1 MIINFKGK
9 LMDIN
14 FKKQIMNDFSI
25 SHDDF
30 KDKNNIFTVNKAD
43 ESFLFYNKA
52 PFAAICT
59 GGKVFMRSENP
70 YLINKLR
77 KNFKEYPGAWFAE
90 AANIRILDKTLRE
103 FGIEI
108 DNFFPLMTL
117 SERYVEVKDFEFT
130 RIEKDRIKDFK
141 GKTKMA
147 FAFDEDDRL
156 GLSFYDGKNLIAL
169 GGASISGKY
178 LWDIGL
184 EKFSKKP
191 KYQGL
196 GASILRS
203 LSLIIRQEYED
214 ISPITATQFSH
225 TKSINTAIRAGYEM
239 NLCITGKQK

>member
-1 MIINFKGK
+1 MIINLKGN

-25 SHDDF
+25 SSDDF
-30 KDKNNIFTVNKAD
+30 KDKNNIFTVNKED

-52 PFAAICT
+52 PFSALCT
-59 GGKVFMRSENP
+59 GGKVFMRSDNHE
-70 YLINKLR
+70 LINKLK

-90 AANIRILDKTLRE
+90 IANIRILDKILGE

-108 DNFFPLMTL
+108 DNFFPLMSFSDRKIL
-117 SERYVEVKDFEFT
+117 VKDFAFT
-130 RIEKDRIKDFK
+130 RIERNDIENFK

-147 FAFDEDDRL
+147 FAFDEDDRI

-169 GGASISGKY
+169 AGASVSGKY

-184 EKFSKKP
+184 EKFSKEP

-196 GASILRS
+196 AASILRS
-203 LSLIIRQEYED
+203 LSLIIRQENPS

>member
-1 MIINFKGK
+1 
-9 LMDIN
+9 MDIN
-14 FKKQIMNDFSI
+14 FKKQIMNDYQVSP
-25 SHDDF
+25 DDF

-52 PFAAICT
+52 TFAAICT

-70 YLINKLR
+70 DLINKLR
-77 KNFKEYPGAWFAE
+77 ENFKEYPGAWFAE
-90 AANIRILDKTLRE
+90 ADNIRILDKILRE

-130 RIEKDRIKDFK
+130 RIEKEKIKDFK

-156 GLSFYDGKNLIAL
+156 GLSFYDSKNLIAL
-169 GGASISGKY
+169 AGASVSGKH

-184 EKFSKKP
+184 EKFSEKP

-196 GASILRS
+196 AASILRS
-203 LSLIIRQEYED
+203 LSLMIRQEYED

-239 NLCITGKQK
+239 NLCITGNQK

>member
-1 MIINFKGK
+1 
-9 LMDIN
+9 MDIN
-14 FKKQIMNDFSI
+14 FKKQILNDFSI
-25 SHDDF
+25 SPEGF
-30 KDKNNIFTVNKAD
+30 KDKNNIFVVNKAD

-52 PFAAICT
+52 PFTAICT

-70 YLINKLR
+70 DLINKLKR
-77 KNFKEYPGAWFAE
+77 KFKKHPGAWFTE
-90 AANIRILDKTLRE
+90 ADNIRVLDKILKE

-108 DNFFPLMTL
+108 DNFFPLMTF
-117 SERYVEVKDFEFT
+117 SDRYVEVKDFEFT
-130 RIEKDRIKDFK
+130 RIEKEDIKNFK

-156 GLSFYDGKNLIAL
+156 GLSFYDGKDLIAL
-169 GGASISGKY
+169 AGASVAGKY

-184 EKFSKKP
+184 EKFSKAP

-203 LSLIIRQEYED
+203 LSLIIKQEYED

-225 TKSINTAIRAGYEM
+225 TKSINTSIRAGYEI

>member
-1 MIINFKGK
+1 
-9 LMDIN
+9 MDIN

-25 SHDDF
+25 SSDDF

-59 GGKVFMRSENP
+59 GGKVFMKSDNP
-70 YLINKLR
+70 ALINKLR
-77 KNFKEYPGAWFAE
+77 EKFKEYPGAWFAE
-90 AANIRILDKTLRE
+90 IANIRILDKILGE

-108 DNFFPLMTL
+108 DNFFPLMSFSDRKAL
-117 SERYVEVKDFEFT
+117 VKDYEFT
-130 RIEKDRIKDFK
+130 RIEKEDIENFK
-141 GKTKMA
+141 GKSRMA
-147 FAFDEDDRL
+147 FAFDEDDRI
-156 GLSFYDGKNLIAL
+156 GLSFYDGKDLIAL
-169 GGASISGKY
+169 AGASVSGKY

-184 EKFSKKP
+184 EKFSKEA

-225 TKSINTAIRAGYEM
+225 TKSINISIRAGYEM

>member
-1 MIINFKGK
+1 
-9 LMDIN
+9 MDIN
-14 FKKQIMNDFSI
+14 FKKQILNDFSI
-25 SHDDF
+25 SPEGF
-30 KDKNNIFTVNKAD
+30 KDKNNIFMVNKAD

-52 PFAAICT
+52 PFTAICT
-59 GGKVFMRSENP
+59 GGKVLMRSENP
-70 YLINKLR
+70 DLINKLKR
-77 KNFKEYPGAWFAE
+77 KFKKHPGAWFAE
-90 AANIRILDKTLRE
+90 ADNIRVLDKILRE

-108 DNFFPLMTL
+108 DNFFPLMTFSDRKVL
-117 SERYVEVKDFEFT
+117 VKDFEFT
-130 RIEKDRIKDFK
+130 KIERNYIENFK
-141 GKTKMA
+141 GKTKVA

-156 GLSFYDGKNLIAL
+156 GLSFYDGKNPIAL
-169 GGASISGKY
+169 AGASVSGKY

-184 EKFSKKP
+184 EKFSEDP

-203 LSLIIRQEYED
+203 LSLIIRQEYKE

>member
-1 MIINFKGK
+1 MIINLKGN

-14 FKKQIMNDFSI
+14 FKKQIMNDYQVSP
-25 SHDDF
+25 DDF
-30 KDKNNIFTVNKAD
+30 KGKNNIFTVNKAD

-52 PFAAICT
+52 TFAAICT

-70 YLINKLR
+70 DLINKL
-77 KNFKEYPGAWFAE
+77 KENFKEYPGAWFAE
-90 AANIRILDKTLRE
+90 AANIRILDKILGE

-108 DNFFPLMTL
+108 DNFFPLMSFSDRKIL
-117 SERYVEVKDFEFT
+117 VKDFAFT
-130 RIEKDRIKDFK
+130 RIERNDIENFK

-147 FAFDEDDRL
+147 FAFDEDDRI

-169 GGASISGKY
+169 AGDSVSGKY

-184 EKFSKKP
+184 EKFSKEP

>member
-1 MIINFKGK
+1 
-9 LMDIN
+9 MDIN
-14 FKKQIMNDFSI
+14 FKKQILNDFSI
-25 SHDDF
+25 SPEGF
-30 KDKNNIFTVNKAD
+30 KDKNNIFVVNKAD

-52 PFAAICT
+52 PFAAICK

-70 YLINKLR
+70 DLINKL
-77 KNFKEYPGAWFAE
+77 KEKFKEYPGAWFAE
-90 AANIRILDKTLRE
+90 ADNIRVLDKILRE

-108 DNFFPLMTL
+108 DNFFPLMTF
-117 SERYVEVKDFEFT
+117 SDRYVEVKDFEFT
-130 RIEKDRIKDFK
+130 RIERDKIKDFK

-147 FAFDEDDRL
+147 FAFDEDDRI
-156 GLSFYDGKNLIAL
+156 GLSFYDGKDLIAL
-169 GGASISGKY
+169 AGASVAGKY

-184 EKFSKKP
+184 EKFSKEP

-203 LSLIIRQEYED
+203 LSLIIKQEYED

-225 TKSINTAIRAGYEM
+225 TKSINTSIRAGYEI

>member
-1 MIINFKGK
+1 
-9 LMDIN
+9 MDIN
-14 FKKQIMNDFSI
+14 FKKQILNDFSI
-25 SHDDF
+25 SSDAY
-30 KDKNNIFTVNKAD
+30 KDKNNIFTVNKAE

-52 PFAAICT
+52 PFSAICT
-59 GGKVFMRSENP
+59 EGKILMRSDNP
-70 YLINKLR
+70 DLIKKLR
-77 KNFKEYPGAWFAE
+77 EKFKEYPGAWFAE
-90 AANIRILDKTLRE
+90 AANIRILDKILGE

-108 DNFFPLMTL
+108 DNFFPLMSFSGRETL
-117 SERYVEVKDFEFT
+117 VKDYEFT
-130 RIEKDRIKDFK
+130 KIEKEGIENFK

-156 GLSFYDGKNLIAL
+156 GLSFYDGKDLIAL
-169 GGASISGKY
+169 AGASVSGKY

-184 EKFSKKP
+184 EKFSKDP

-203 LSLIIRQEYED
+203 LSLIIRQEYKE

>member
-1 MIINFKGK
+1 
-9 LMDIN
+9 MDIN
-14 FKKQIMNDFSI
+14 FKKQILNDFSI
-25 SHDDF
+25 SPEEF
-30 KDKNNIFTVNKAD
+30 KDKNNIFVVNKAD

-70 YLINKLR
+70 DLINKL
-77 KNFKEYPGAWFAE
+77 KEKFKEYSGAWFAE
-90 AANIRILDKTLRE
+90 ADNIRVLDKILRE

-108 DNFFPLMTL
+108 DNFFPLMTF
-117 SERYVEVKDFEFT
+117 SDRYVEVKDFEFT
-130 RIEKDRIKDFK
+130 RIEKEDIENYK

-156 GLSFYDGKNLIAL
+156 GLSFYDGKDIIAL
-169 GGASISGKY
+169 AGASVAGKY

-184 EKFSKKP
+184 EKFSKEP

-203 LSLIIRQEYED
+203 LSLIIKQEYED

-225 TKSINTAIRAGYEM
+225 TKSINTSIRAGYEM

>member
-1 MIINFKGK
+1 
-9 LMDIN
+9 
-14 FKKQIMNDFSI
+14 MNDFSI

-90 AANIRILDKTLRE
+90 ADNIRILDKTLRE
-103 FGIEI
+103 FSIEI

-117 SERYVEVKDFEFT
+117 SERYVELKDFEFT
-130 RIEKDRIKDFK
+130 RVEKERIKDFK

-147 FAFDEDDRL
+147 FAFDEDDML
-156 GLSFYDGKNLIAL
+156 GLSFYDGKDLLAL
-169 GGASISGKY
+169 AGASVAGKY

-184 EKFSKKP
+184 EKFSKEA